1 MELQLSTPVAL
12 PDSSFELDTE
22 SRVLFIGS
30 CFAQYVGERM
40 CKQLGRENC
49 CVNPFGVLYNPV
61 SIAQILRIL
70 IAGNPHHATDY
81 LFKGHDGIWNSWLHT
96 SLFSATTREECE
108 KKILDSMKT
117 ATEFLRRTS
126 LLVITFGTT
135 RCYRYG
141 ELVVSN
147 CHREAQRLFV
157 EEEATLDELV
167 DEWRVLIDEL
177 HKLNPMMHIC
187 FTVSPYRY
195 KKYGFHQSQIQK
207 AKLLLLAE
215 ALSNSSYV
223 SYYPAYEIMM
233 DELRDYRFY
242 ATDMLHPSEQAI
254 DIIAGRFRE
263 WCFTPNLI
271 QTADCRMKE
280 YRQSLHR
287 SIMS

>member
-12 PDSSFELDTE
+12 PDSSFELDAE

-40 CKQLGRENC
+40 CIQLGRDNC

-61 SIAQILRIL
+61 SIAQVLQILMS
-70 IAGNPHHATDY
+70 GNACNATDY
-81 LFKGHDGIWNSWLHT
+81 IFKGHDGIWNSWLHT
-96 SLFSATTREECE
+96 SQFSAASREECE
-108 KKILDSMKT
+108 KKILDSTKT
-117 ATEFLRRTS
+117 ASDFLRKAS

-135 RCYRYG
+135 RCYRH
-141 ELVVSN
+141 EDIVVSN

-157 EEEATLDELV
+157 EEEPSLDELISV
-167 DEWRVLIDEL
+167 WQLIVDEL
-177 HKLNPMMHIC
+177 HKLNSNLHVC

-195 KKYGFHQSQIQK
+195 KKYGFHLSQIQK

-263 WCFTPNLI
+263 WCFAPDLLKL
-271 QTADCRMKE
+271 ADARIKE
-280 YRQSLHR
+280 HR
-287 SIMS
+287 RSQHRNIMS